1 MSKKDLIAAVH
12 RNFSGKLT
20 KKQIGEILNATFN
33 AISDNLKEE
42 NERYTHPG
50 FGTFQIK
57 VRAAR
62 TGRNPQTGKKIKIPA
77 TKVAGFKIAPEL
89 KKKIN

>member
-33 AISDNLKEE
+33 AIAENLKEDGD
-42 NERYTHPG
+42 RYAHPG
-50 FGTFQIK
+50 FGTFQVK
-57 VRAAR
+57 VRPAR
-62 TGRNPQTGKKIKIPA
+62 SGRNPQSGKKIKIPA
-77 TKVAGFKIAPEL
+77 MKVASFKIAPEL